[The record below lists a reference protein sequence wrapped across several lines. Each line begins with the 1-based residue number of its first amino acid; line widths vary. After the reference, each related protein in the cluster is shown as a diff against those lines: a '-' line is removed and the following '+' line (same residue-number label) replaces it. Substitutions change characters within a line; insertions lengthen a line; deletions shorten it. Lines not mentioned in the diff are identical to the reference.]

1 MRASLGLEPDGYQ
14 EIAALDAV
22 TTLPVEQP
30 VAAAEPAVRTG
41 GLPAHEQ
48 VVPDPPGAARG
59 AGNVAGIQVA
69 VMGTLEA
76 ADVVVVATEHV
87 RRPGQQLQVLR
98 LQEIVLVRP

>member
-1 MRASLGLEPDGYQ
+1 MSRLCPIHQ
-14 EIAALDAV
+14 VQRAALGD
-22 TTLPVEQP
+22 L
-30 VAAAEPAVRTG
+30 
-41 GLPAHEQ
+41 
-48 VVPDPPGAARG
+48 
-59 AGNVAGIQVA
+59 AGIQVA

>member
-1 MRASLGLEPDGYQ
+1 MHTRLGVTARDGPEQDRDQ
-14 EIAALDAV
+14 EIAALDTV

-30 VAAAEPAVRTG
+30 VAAAEPTGRTG

-59 AGNVAGIQVA
+59 AGDLAGIQVA

-98 LQEIVLVRP
+98 LQ